1 MITLQGRNICE
12 RQKELN
18 LKVKEAF
25 KNNID
30 LKELECVDNSDIDRI
45 FKIDL
50 ASKYKNVDYVLE
62 ELKSGDSLYVSRALK
77 CEWLYGSDYAHL
89 INPDYLH
96 HHIFPKMSL
105 KMKKKTLSTL
115 SIHLRDETRTQL
127 FYEYCMNTKMLNNAL
142 KFLIFTSESFKNE
155 LMNDE
160 SRFFDLCKQVETDYM
175 KKFIGNSF
183 TLADTYGERER
194 PLIELSYLYSLNEE
208 KYLNLLEKHTGT
220 NYYRIIV
227 GVKMSRSIL
236 KKHKDR
242 VVKKPLLYLN
252 ILNKS
257 ELVKYSSSEDAIVY
271 AVALLQDDISEFW
284 RCDYFRT
291 NKHILDLIKTPSI
304 FNFVKKI
311 YTEKYNTSQFEM
323 GTNFYKHKYYD
334 LMTFEERETWALRH
348 LQENV
353 DVIPEDE
360 NYKWYE
366 YVTFAKSFKEIK
378 SQIYIVTDVSKRSDM
393 LKVLVKSAK
402 TQTDLEELLNY
413 YYNRHVN
420 ERRDKK
426 LDFIKTVM
434 EHHAVLEFDD
444 ACWGAFD
451 MLLHS
456 AEIYKTSEYGGPDE
470 VRTVSLI
477 YHIINNK
484 TEGLNISLRH
494 VHCFFYYFKHYL
506 DQLNDEKKD
515 HVYNYMNQFI
525 ISEISE
531 FDSQEYNNDMKDKVR
546 SYLHQSVELKRV
558 FSKEDQYPEIVL
570 KYMQLDLENFGHIV
584 GKSEKPVEKVQITE
598 GYLMRCLKEDASLIV
613 EKLPLIKDEFNN
625 SYCFRINLLLRRIK
639 TFFSNDIAKQCL
651 EFCKKTLYESLPDNA
666 ISEYRAI
673 FSIVFAIFQLG
684 DEKTKGEIMDKFAPT
699 NRKIEHDKN
708 GYYILYTREAIC
720 RFQSYSRPPVP
731 LSQTALYLKGDYVH
745 PCNDMFHMYLVNL
758 PPALRSE
765 FINSLIDAP
774 LALQKRGLRLAF
786 LTFEV
791 NKLKDIVSSVWKK
804 TKNVSLRQIL
814 YLLLFNKMAEEQGKT
829 QEILCE
835 LLKDLTLTVHQDD
848 ANEVF
853 ECFRGYRIPAN
864 LRGPYLEIAWK
875 TVVILP
881 EKKSN
886 FQRKKRVVDSI
897 ASNISLMDDKFLV
910 PLIYDHVQKILH
922 EEKLRPEPDNGIAE
936 LNVALWNLTARYI
949 IDIPNETKQEK
960 SLKLVEAITKE
971 CFDHWNEDYNTEDLI
986 FQVFFRKFVDSLI
999 TNSSYSNTNFR
1010 GVVPIFEYLLESFE
1024 KQFGISEMYS
1034 YFWDWKLR

>member
-1 MITLQGRNICE
+1 
-12 RQKELN
+12 
-18 LKVKEAF
+18 
-25 KNNID
+25 
-30 LKELECVDNSDIDRI
+30 
-45 FKIDL
+45 
-50 ASKYKNVDYVLE
+50 
-62 ELKSGDSLYVSRALK
+62 
-77 CEWLYGSDYAHL
+77 
-89 INPDYLH
+89 
-96 HHIFPKMSL
+96 
-105 KMKKKTLSTL
+105 
-115 SIHLRDETRTQL
+115 
-127 FYEYCMNTKMLNNAL
+127 
-142 KFLIFTSESFKNE
+142 
-155 LMNDE
+155 
-160 SRFFDLCKQVETDYM
+160 
-175 KKFIGNSF
+175 
-183 TLADTYGERER
+183 
-194 PLIELSYLYSLNEE
+194 
-208 KYLNLLEKHTGT
+208 
-220 NYYRIIV
+220 
-227 GVKMSRSIL
+227 
-236 KKHKDR
+236 
-242 VVKKPLLYLN
+242 
-252 ILNKS
+252 
-257 ELVKYSSSEDAIVY
+257 
-271 AVALLQDDISEFW
+271 
-284 RCDYFRT
+284 
-291 NKHILDLIKTPSI
+291 
-304 FNFVKKI
+304 
-311 YTEKYNTSQFEM
+311 
-323 GTNFYKHKYYD
+323 
-334 LMTFEERETWALRH
+334 
-348 LQENV
+348 
-353 DVIPEDE
+353 
-360 NYKWYE
+360 
-366 YVTFAKSFKEIK
+366 
-378 SQIYIVTDVSKRSDM
+378 
-393 LKVLVKSAK
+393 
-402 TQTDLEELLNY
+402 
-413 YYNRHVN
+413 
-420 ERRDKK
+420 
-426 LDFIKTVM
+426 
-434 EHHAVLEFDD
+434 
-444 ACWGAFD
+444 
-451 MLLHS
+451 
-456 AEIYKTSEYGGPDE
+456 
-470 VRTVSLI
+470 
-477 YHIINNK
+477 
-484 TEGLNISLRH
+484 
-494 VHCFFYYFKHYL
+494 
-506 DQLNDEKKD
+506 
-515 HVYNYMNQFI
+515 
-525 ISEISE
+525 
-531 FDSQEYNNDMKDKVR
+531 MKDKVR

-673 FSIVFAIFQLG
+673 FSMVFAIFQLG

-708 GYYILYTREAIC
+708 NITREAIC

-774 LALQKRGLRLAF
+774 LALQKRGVRLAF

-1034 YFWDWKLR
+1034 YFWDWKLRVMMGKAINGELRSDKEVCINFGSQLGLFIKELKDKKLCYISFFSKIIGKISCCTNNFLYVLNKVFHENNPSLNVADVSILVACGLTQTEMFETYLLALELLPINPAETLKTEYQEVVKKIKEQDNAELTAFMNDKFIYSDLKVRKLM